1 MRLVTLPGVF
11 RPRSDAWMLAEALTA
26 EAARA
31 DTALDIFTGSG
42 VLAIAAA
49 RAGARAVTAV
59 DVSRRAVACTRVNA
73 RLSGVRIRV
82 LRGDLFRPVAGE
94 RFDLIVGNPP
104 YVPSE
109 GDALPRRG
117 AERAWEAGRD
127 GRAVLDRVCR
137 QAPAHLRPGGVL
149 LLVQSSISGL
159 EATVEQLAA
168 GGLGAEIV
176 ARRRGPLGP
185 LVAPRAP
192 MLEAR
197 GLLRPGERE
206 EELVVVR
213 GRAPAFAGASDRVG
227 DAP

>member
-11 RPRSDAWMLAEALTA
+11 RPRSDAWMLAEALPV
-26 EAARA
+26 EAASA
-31 DTALDIFTGSG
+31 DAALDVFTGSG

-73 RLSGVRIRV
+73 RLNGVAVRA
-82 LRGDLFRPVAGE
+82 LRGDLFGPVAGE
-94 RFDLIVGNPP
+94 RFDLVVGNPP
-104 YVPSE
+104 YVPS
-109 GDALPRRG
+109 GADALPRRG

-127 GRAVLDRVCR
+127 GRALLDRVCR
-137 QAPAHLRPGGVL
+137 EAPARLRPGGVL
-149 LLVQSSISGL
+149 LLVQSSICGVDATIGQLGDAGL
-159 EATVEQLAA
+159 SA
-168 GGLGAEIV
+168 GVV

-192 MLEAR
+192 LLEAR

-206 EELVVVR
+206 EDLVVIHA
-213 GRAPAFAGASDRVG
+213 RAPACTRASGRVG
-227 DAP
+227 GAP